1 MWEGMDD
8 PLPEGNW
15 EVCGPS
21 PIPYKAGSQTPRE
34 LDLAEL
40 DEIKEQFVA
49 AARAA
54 ARAGFDL
61 LELHCAH
68 GYLLSSFLSPLTNRR
83 TDRYGGSLAARL
95 RYPLEVFD
103 AVRAVWPQDR
113 PMTVRISAT
122 DWCEG
127 GLDIDDTVEIA
138 RAFAEHGAA
147 GIDVSTGQVVSEEKP
162 AFGRSYQTPFADRI
176 RNEIGRKYGVA
187 VIAVGA
193 ISSYDDVNSL
203 ILAGRADLCAL
214 GRTHLYDPQW
224 TLHAAAEQGYA
235 GPGASWPLPFAAG
248 SRRPQAGRT
257 DGPRP
262 RLELI
267 RAGTP
272 RTAHARWRPSRRGGR
287 EGPVTAFALTEEQQA
302 FAERVR
308 AIAAEQLRPLAEA
321 GTPGHVNRELIK
333 AMGELGL
340 LPRLFPGIGAG
351 DVAVPGGRGD
361 RPVHPAGVA
370 GHAEHRGGDRAG
382 PAGPRLLPGP
392 AVRAGGDRPA
402 LAARRGRRG
411 RGGGVRADRA
421 RGRLDAAALAL
432 RAEPDGPGW
441 RLTGEKIWISN
452 APEADFY
459 TVFARTTPGA
469 GARGVSAFV
478 VPADRPGLGG
488 EHLDMISP
496 HPIGR
501 LVFDGVP
508 VQAAELLG
516 EPDRGFRVAMR
527 TLDLF
532 RPSVGAFAVGMA
544 QAATDAAVAHA
555 GTRTAFGGPLKDQ
568 QAVSH
573 LLAEMATRT
582 EAARLLVYAAAAAY
596 DAGRE
601 ADRRAGRPWPSCS
614 PPRRPSSWW
623 TRRCRSTAPARC
635 AGVTCSSTCTARCAR
650 RASTRAPPRSSA
662 RSSPA
667 SCTAERV

>member
-1 MWEGMDD
+1 
-8 PLPEGNW
+8 
-15 EVCGPS
+15 
-21 PIPYKAGSQTPRE
+21 
-34 LDLAEL
+34 
-40 DEIKEQFVA
+40 
-49 AARAA
+49 
-54 ARAGFDL
+54 
-61 LELHCAH
+61 
-68 GYLLSSFLSPLTNRR
+68 
-83 TDRYGGSLAARL
+83 
-95 RYPLEVFD
+95 
-103 AVRAVWPQDR
+103 
-113 PMTVRISAT
+113 MTVRVSAT

-127 GLDIDDTVEIA
+127 GVGVEEAVEIA

-147 GIDVSTGQVVSEEKP
+147 GIDVSTGQVVSEEQP

-176 RNEIGRKYGVA
+176 RNEIGRKYGMA

-235 GPGASWPLPFAAG
+235 GPGATWPMPFAAG
-248 SRRPQAGRT
+248 NRRPQGGRT

-267 RAGTP
+267 RAGVP
-272 RTAHARWRPSRRGGR
+272 GTAHARWRPGVPAAGR
-287 EGPVTAFALTEEQQA
+287 WRVTAFALTSEQQDL
-302 FAERVR
+302 AERVR
-308 AIAAEQLRPLAEA
+308 DLASGQLRALAEA

-333 AMGELGL
+333 AMGDLGL
-340 LPRLFPGIGAG
+340 ARPAFSWSRCGAACRGRPPRMDLCLLREALATQSTEAETALALQGLGSYPVLQSGQEEVVRRWLPAVAAG
-351 DVAVPGGRGD
+351 DAVAAFALTEPE
-361 RPVHPAGVA
+361 AGS
-370 GHAEHRGGDRAG
+370 
-382 PAGPRLLPGP
+382 
-392 AVRAGGDRPA
+392 
-402 LAARRGRRG
+402 
-411 RGGGVRADRA
+411 
-421 RGRLDAAALAL
+421 DAAALTL

-508 VQAAELLG
+508 VQPAELLG
-516 EPDRGFRVAMR
+516 EQDRGFRVAMR

-596 DAGRE
+596 DAS
-601 ADRRAGRPWPSCS
+601 AG
-614 PPRRPSSWW
+614 
-623 TRRCRSTAPARC
+623 
-635 AGVTCSSTCTARCAR
+635 AG
-650 RASTRAPPRSSA
+650 
-662 RSSPA
+662 
-667 SCTAERV
+667 